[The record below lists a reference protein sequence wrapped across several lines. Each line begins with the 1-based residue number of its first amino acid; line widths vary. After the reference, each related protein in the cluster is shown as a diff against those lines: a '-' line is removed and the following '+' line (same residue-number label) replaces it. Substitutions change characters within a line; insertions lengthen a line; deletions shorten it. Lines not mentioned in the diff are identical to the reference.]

1 MLDVATRAAGGLA
14 RSLVVAAF
22 GAAGTVIGGM
32 LGLLWGFVNEDG
44 LLQGV
49 VVGAVTGALVSVELA
64 DSLLRIWTCGDCS
77 MDERIKRTRLVL
89 RSVAAGRLLRGSVFP
104 AISGALDSQIEALQ
118 QHHSSR
124 GDLFEPSSG
133 PVTAARRAAVESL
146 PATVLTKETAGAGQ
160 HTTCPICLHVSA
172 TASFSSELVIV

>member
-1 MLDVATRAAGGLA
+1 ME
-14 RSLVVAAF
+14 F
-22 GAAGTVIGGM
+22 I
-32 LGLLWGFVNEDG
+32 
-44 LLQGV
+44 LQ
-49 VVGAVTGALVSVELA
+49 
-64 DSLLRIWTCGDCS
+64 
-77 MDERIKRTRLVL
+77 RLVL

-104 AISGALDSQIEALQ
+104 TISGALDSQIEALQ

-124 GDLFEPSSG
+124 GGLFEPSSG

-172 TASFSSELVIV
+172 IASFSSELVMYSANVPLIS

>member
-1 MLDVATRAAGGLA
+1 LRTCVLDLHRRPSQYVRHKLLRLRSFVRERSSNMLDVATRAAGGLA

-77 MDERIKRTRLVL
+77 MDERIKRTVRF
-89 RSVAAGRLLRGSVFP
+89 AGRHVGDWI
-104 AISGALDSQIEALQ
+104 AID
-118 QHHSSR
+118 QH
-124 GDLFEPSSG
+124 
-133 PVTAARRAAVESL
+133 
-146 PATVLTKETAGAGQ
+146 
-160 HTTCPICLHVSA
+160 
-172 TASFSSELVIV
+172 